1 MIGPQTLGMP
11 QIPSPSQ
18 RRALLSPQVT
28 GSSYF
33 FLDLAPPPGS
43 RLTLVLGGREQCAD
57 DYLVSRDTY
66 PYHLI
71 EYAVEGAGE
80 ATLDGVGSAFEAGML
95 FACSPKTRYR
105 LRADP
110 KRPLLKYFFALAGSD
125 VPARL
130 ARAGL
135 PFGQV
140 RRLASHAEIRSVAED
155 LIREG
160 QRSGPLTSAICL
172 ALLELFLLKFAD
184 AASWAG
190 HGSTLARENFVR
202 CKALIDAHAER
213 YMTLAEV
220 GHEAGMEVSSMC
232 RLFRRFQGTSP
243 YQYLLRRKMNLA
255 AEFLVDS
262 GGLVKEAAE
271 RVGFADPFHFA
282 RCFKA
287 VHGVP
292 PSALRGY
299 R

>member
-1 MIGPQTLGMP
+1 MP
-11 QIPSPSQ
+11 PLLSPSQ
-18 RRALLSPQVT
+18 RQALLSPQVT

-33 FLDLAPPPGS
+33 FLDLAPPAAC
-43 RLTLVLGGREQCAD
+43 RWTLVMGGREQCAP
-57 DYLVSRDTY
+57 DYFVSRDSF
-66 PYHLI
+66 PYYLI

-80 ATLDGVGSAFEAGML
+80 ATLDGVSSAFGAGML
-95 FACSPKTRYR
+95 FACAPKMSYR
-105 LRADP
+105 LRTDP
-110 KRPLLKYFFALAGSD
+110 QRPLQKYFFALAGRD

-135 PFGQV
+135 GLGQV
-140 RRLASHAEIRSVAED
+140 RRLAAHAEIRSVAED
-155 LIREG
+155 LTREG
-160 QRSGPLTSAICL
+160 QRSGPLTADICL

-190 HGSTLARENFVR
+190 HGSTPARENFVR

-213 YMTLAEV
+213 YATLAEV
-220 GHEAGMEVSSMC
+220 GREAGMDVSSMC

-243 YQYLLRRKMNLA
+243 YQYLLRRKMNIA
-255 AEFLVDS
+255 AEFLVDR

-292 PSALRGY
+292 PSALRAY